1 MAWLLRRRR
10 AAPTPEPEVAPK
22 AVEPRSTGDALEFDS
37 AHLRDDVQRCCSMQI
52 PVVIMVPDRNL
63 IVQGRFAAITDNTVT
78 FELTERPSEELRP
91 LTVCCITLY
100 RNGRAFLFASLVRE
114 YTPRLAGR
122 LARVVVRLPDK
133 VVGSDMRESFRV
145 PVMAGTGLTCTLKL
159 GDRTWRPGVVD
170 VSLGGIQLEF
180 GSGPEPELDVGSHV
194 TVDLSL
200 GPDSATLKA
209 EVRRKQDRRIGLFF
223 YEHLHFDE
231 FRSPDAFRR
240 IVVALERHW
249 LATRCD

>member
-1 MAWLLRRRR
+1 
-10 AAPTPEPEVAPK
+10 
-22 AVEPRSTGDALEFDS
+22 
-37 AHLRDDVQRCCSMQI
+37 MQI

-63 IVQGRFAAITDNTVT
+63 VIQGRFAAIAENTVT
-78 FELTERPSEELRP
+78 FDLTDRPAEELRP

-145 PVMAGTGLTCTLKL
+145 PVMAGVDIRCTLRL
-159 GDRTWRPGVVD
+159 GDQSWPTSVVD

-180 GSGPEPELDVGSHV
+180 RPGQEPDLEVGRHV
-194 TVDLSL
+194 TLDLAL
-200 GPDSATLKA
+200 GPDAATLKA
-209 EVRRKQDRRIGLFF
+209 EVRRKQDRRVGLFF
-223 YEHLHFDE
+223 YEHFHFDE

-240 IVVALERHW
+240 IVLALERHW